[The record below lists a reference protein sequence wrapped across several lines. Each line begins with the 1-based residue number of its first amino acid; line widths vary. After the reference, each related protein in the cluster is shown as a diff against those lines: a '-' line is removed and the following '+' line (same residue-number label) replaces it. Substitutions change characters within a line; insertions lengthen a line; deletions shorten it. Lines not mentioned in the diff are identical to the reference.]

1 MLSRNTI
8 DVRPT
13 LGALKNLRPTH
24 LSGLYGALLRDAA
37 NLAARTVG
45 LVHRA
50 LGHVI
55 GWDSAEYRGTSGPS
69 SRCASRN
76 SNSDSGPGQRG
87 AGDPRGR
94 AIFPIAT
101 LALAAGMRRGEGLS

>member
-1 MLSRNTI
+1 MSA
-8 DVRPT
+8 PT

-45 LVHRA
+45 LVQRA
-50 LGHVI
+50 LGHAT

-87 AGDPRGR
+87 AGDRARPCDLPDRDAGAGGRYAPR
-94 AIFPIAT
+94 
-101 LALAAGMRRGEGLS
+101 RRT

>member
-1 MLSRNTI
+1 VLSRNTV

-24 LSGLYGALLRDAA
+24 QSGLYGALLRDA

-50 LGHVI
+50 LGHAT

-69 SRCASRN
+69 PRCASRN
-76 SNSDSGPGQRG
+76 SNSDSGPVNGVLET
-87 AGDPRGR
+87 ARGR